1 MMIQEIS
8 PSVFDNTYTPD
19 RAPTPNDYL
28 LIVNGPMIVS
38 RTGNDPALPTFAD
51 FGGDLSAAF
60 PLFAIDDRYFYF
72 APMDAVE
79 APAGFEPHHVGE
91 LMHTMPS
98 PLNFAAVTAYHLTGW
113 YADNRFCGRCG
124 KEMERGT
131 TERSLV
137 CPHCKNTVYPKISPV
152 VIVCVTDGD
161 RMLLTHYAGR
171 DYTNYAL
178 IAGFCEFGESPEDS
192 VRREVME
199 ETGIRVK
206 NIRYYGSQ
214 PWGLSS
220 SMLLGFFAE
229 LDGSDVVTVD
239 RTELSDASWFRR
251 DEVHLPDDRISL
263 TRDMILHFIN
273 HGNNI

>member
-1 MMIQEIS
+1 MMIQNIY
-8 PSVFDNTYTPD
+8 PSIYDNTYTPARPPVD
-19 RAPTPNDYL
+19 NDYL
-28 LIVNGPMIVS
+28 LLCQGPMIVS
-38 RTGNDPALPTFAD
+38 RTGSDPALPLFAD
-51 FGGDLSAAF
+51 FKGDVSAAF
-60 PLFAIDDRYFYF
+60 PLFAIDGRCVYY
-72 APMDAVE
+72 APMGAVE
-79 APAGFEPHHVGE
+79 QPEGFEPHHVGE
-91 LMHTMPS
+91 LMHALPS
-98 PLNFAAVTAYHLTGW
+98 PLNFAAVTASHLAIW
-113 YADNRFCGRCG
+113 YGDNRYCGRCG
-124 KEMERGT
+124 GEMQKGE

-137 CPHCKNTVYPKISPV
+137 CPHCRNTVYPKISPV

-178 IAGFCEFGESPEDS
+178 IAGFCEIGESPEDS

-199 ETGIRVK
+199 ETGVRVK

-229 LDGSDVVTVD
+229 LDGSDEITVD

-251 DEVHLPDDRISL
+251 DEVHLEDDRISL

-273 HGNNI
+273 YGN

>member
-1 MMIQEIS
+1 MMIQEIF
-8 PSVFDNTYTPD
+8 PSIYDNTYTPQ
-19 RAPTPNDYL
+19 RPPMPNDYL
-28 LIVNGPMIVS
+28 LICDGPMIIS
-38 RTGNDPALPTFAD
+38 RTGDSPALPVFAD
-51 FGGDLSAAF
+51 FSGDVSAAF
-60 PLFAIDDRYFYF
+60 PLFAIDDRYIYY
-72 APMDAVE
+72 AAKGEVE
-79 APAGFEPHHVGE
+79 APAGFDPHHVGE
-91 LMHTMPS
+91 LMHVMPS
-98 PLNFAAVTAYHLTGW
+98 PLNFAAVTAFHLSGW
-113 YADNRFCGRCG
+113 YSDNRYCGRCG

-161 RMLLTHYAGR
+161 RMLLTHYTGR

-178 IAGFCEFGESPEDS
+178 NAGFCEIGERPEDS

-199 ETGIRVK
+199 ETGVKVK

-229 LDGSDVVTVD
+229 LDGSDEITVD

-251 DEVHLPDDRISL
+251 DEVHLEDDRISL
-263 TRDMILHFIN
+263 TRDMILHFIKN
-273 HGNNI
+273 GN

>member
-1 MMIQEIS
+1 MMIQDIF
-8 PSVFDNTYTPD
+8 PSIYDNTYTPK
-19 RAPTPNDYL
+19 RPPMPNDYL
-28 LIVNGPMIVS
+28 LVCDGPMIFS
-38 RTGNDPALPTFAD
+38 RTGDTPALPVFAD
-51 FGGDLSAAF
+51 FTGDVSAAF
-60 PLFAIDDRYFYF
+60 PLFAVDDRYIYY
-72 APMDAVE
+72 AAKGEVE
-79 APAGFEPHHVGE
+79 PPAGYEPHHVGE
-91 LMHTMPS
+91 LMHAMPS
-98 PLNFAAVTAYHLTGW
+98 PLNFAAVTAFHLSGW
-113 YADNRFCGRCG
+113 YADNRYCGRCG
-124 KEMERGT
+124 NEMARGE
-131 TERSLV
+131 TERSMV

-161 RMLLTHYAGR
+161 RLLLTHYTGR

-178 IAGFCEFGESPEDS
+178 IAGFCEIGERPEDS

-229 LDGSDVVTVD
+229 LDGSDEITVD

-251 DEVHLPDDRISL
+251 GEVHLEDDRISL
-263 TRDMILHFIN
+263 TRDMILHFL
-273 HGNNI
+273 NNER